1 MKKFFN
7 ISLFFMCFLGTC
19 FGANAANIPACDDK
33 KVLRWIENIFFEQL
47 WIVPKEKVNFQMEF
61 LTETFS
67 QPNERGCEVTI
78 RSRLNPSG
86 LKEMNGYLDTWNKET
101 GNSRPPYWLL
111 SFSSESVNKLNFSIK
126 YDLIKKVWF
135 GQYGRPVP
143 LANIPLGRY
152 GTALK
157 GELIVEIQREKDR
170 LAREEER
177 ISREQVRVAKLQER
191 AAATERMRIDKIEK
205 GKKYKDFS
213 EVTDKFSECI
223 QRNLGSRIE
232 YPTASKRLDE
242 TGIVEFHI
250 EFVDGIYNSAKIIE
264 TPYKRLGDAVL
275 RALPN
280 LNCSEVEKVTGSVG
294 MKFSFV
300 LN

>member
-7 ISLFFMCFLGTC
+7 ISLFFMCALGTC
-19 FGANAANIPACDDK
+19 LGASAANIPRCDDK
-33 KVLRWIENIFFEQL
+33 KVLRWIENIFVEKL

-78 RSRLNPSG
+78 RTRLTPIG

-111 SFSSESVNKLNFSIK
+111 NFSSESINKINFSVK
-126 YDLIKKVWF
+126 YDLIKKEWF

-143 LANIPLGRY
+143 LANAPLGYYR
-152 GTALK
+152 TALQ
-157 GELIVEIQREKDR
+157 GELMVAIQREKDR

-191 AAATERMRIDKIEK
+191 EAAMERMRMDKIEK
-205 GKKYKDFS
+205 EIKSKEFS
-213 EVTDKFSECI
+213 EVTDKFSECV

-232 YPTASKRLDE
+232 YPAASRRSEE
-242 TGIVEFHI
+242 TGIVEFNI
-250 EFVDGIYNSAKIIE
+250 EFVDGIYSGAKIIK

-275 RALPN
+275 RALPK
-280 LNCSEVEKVTGSVG
+280 LNCSEVEKVNGSIG